1 MGLQVDLRHL
11 DLTLHMLEGKS
22 FSLGKD
28 KLEELFTTKK
38 RKLYEILE
46 DEELPSKKQKVLIDT
61 GATATTGAIQQ
72 GHVAVTVPQDKSQVP
87 GATLAFELSADLTL
101 SLVSAARRGTVT
113 QIHSILAHNKQLVN
127 VAVCGNT
134 PLMYA
139 AFYGHD
145 PVVLAL
151 LNHGAEPKHTNL
163 TSMTALH
170 WATLGQHP
178 DTVAALI
185 SAGADPNAAD
195 RRGQTALHLAAR
207 LGDVELERTLLASGA
222 NVSLKTTAELD
233 GTTVLHEAMQSGSV
247 DVARLLVECGRANV
261 NAKNDKGRTPLHRA
275 VWRADVSLAKYL
287 LDIGAQVDSLDENER
302 TPLHW
307 AAFFGATH
315 GDLITLLLRHGA
327 DMTRRD
333 KLKLTPVQISRVKK
347 FDNAAKI
354 FEEFRTKKNGK

>member
-38 RKLYEILE
+38 RKLHEILE
-46 DEELPSKKQKVLIDT
+46 EDEEVQLPNKKQKVLLETIV
-61 GATATTGAIQQ
+61 TATNTAATGTAQDY
-72 GHVAVTVPQDKSQVP
+72 VAVQVSQAKPQLD
-87 GATLAFELSADLTL
+87 LSADLTL
-101 SLVSAARRGTVT
+101 SLVSAARRGDAA
-113 QIHSILAHNKQLVN
+113 QIHAILAHNKQLAN
-127 VAVCGNT
+127 EAVCGNT

-145 PVVLAL
+145 PVVLTL
-151 LNHGAEPKHTNL
+151 LNHGGDPARTNL
-163 TSMTALH
+163 SSMTALH

-185 SAGADPNAAD
+185 SAGADANAQD

-207 LGDVELERTLLASGA
+207 LGNVALVRTLLASGA
-222 NVSLKTTAELD
+222 NVSLKTAAELD

-247 DVARLLVECGRANV
+247 EVTRLLVERGRANV

-275 VWRADVSLAKYL
+275 VWRADLSLAKYL
-287 LDIGAQVDSLDENER
+287 LDIGAQVDALDENER

-315 GDLITLLLRHGA
+315 GDLIALLLRHGA

-333 KLKLTPVQISRVKK
+333 KLKLTAVQISRVKK
-347 FDNAAKI
+347 FDNAMKI
-354 FEEFRTKKNGK
+354 FEEFRTKKNEKK